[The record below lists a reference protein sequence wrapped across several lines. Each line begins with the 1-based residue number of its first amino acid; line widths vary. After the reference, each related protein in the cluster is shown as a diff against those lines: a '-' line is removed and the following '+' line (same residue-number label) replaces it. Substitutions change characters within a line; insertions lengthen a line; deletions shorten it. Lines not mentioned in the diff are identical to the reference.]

1 MQKKIRRKRQILRN
15 RTVILRSAREL
26 FHKKGFYGT
35 TMEDI
40 AQFSG
45 FDRRT
50 IYNHFKNKED
60 VFAALISGILTDIDL
75 IFNDIAEEK
84 GSSLD
89 RLRELVLRLLDLY
102 IENSQLLNIFMSE
115 YETNE
120 IKKKRH
126 LSAYTLKNISSYKK
140 IESRLVAMIKAAQDD
155 DHAGRPADLRAESV
169 LEQLRDGHHPR
180 VAKRLDAEARQPD
193 HQHRHRHRNARHLC
207 PFTDAGSTCRSGGG
221 CNRRQWTAGAGCG
234 LLS

>member
-40 AQFSG
+40 ALYSG

-60 VFAALISGILTDIDL
+60 VFAALMSTILTDIDQV
-75 IFNDIAEEK
+75 FNNTSEIK
-84 GSSLD
+84 GSPLD
-89 RLRELVLRLLDLY
+89 RLRELVLSLLDLY
-102 IENSQLLNIFMSE
+102 IDNSQLLNIFMSE

-120 IKKKRH
+120 IKKRQH
-126 LSAYTLKNISSYKK
+126 LSVYTLKNISAYKK
-140 IESRLVAMIKAAQDD
+140 IEARLVTMIKDAQEENLVVDV
-155 DHAGRPADLRAESV
+155 HPYILAGMLNELILRSV
-169 LEQLRDGHHPR
+169 IVLHNHKNAIRKKDIIHDIFELLG
-180 VAKRLDAEARQPD
+180 
-193 HQHRHRHRNARHLC
+193 RNVVKA
-207 PFTDAGSTCRSGGG
+207 PIIASPKK
-221 CNRRQWTAGAGCG
+221 
-234 LLS
+234 

>member
-15 RTVILRSAREL
+15 RTVILRSARDL

-40 AQFSG
+40 AQYSG

-60 VFAALISGILTDIDL
+60 VFAALISGILSDIDAV
-75 IFNDIAEEK
+75 FNDITDEK

-89 RLRELVLRLLDLY
+89 KLRELVLRLLDLY

-120 IKKKRH
+120 IKKRRH
-126 LSAYTLKNISSYKK
+126 LSTYTLKNISAYKK
-140 IESRLVAMIKAAQDD
+140 IEARLVTMIKTAQD
-155 DHAGRPADLRAESV
+155 E
-169 LEQLRDGHHPR
+169 
-180 VAKRLDAEARQPD
+180 
-193 HQHRHRHRNARHLC
+193 
-207 PFTDAGSTCRSGGG
+207 
-221 CNRRQWTAGAGCG
+221 G
-234 LLS
+234 LLVNVHPYILAGMLNELILRSVIVLHNQKGAIRKKDIIHDIFELMGKNVVKAPLIAPSQA

>member
-1 MQKKIRRKRQILRN
+1 MQKKIRRKRQIQRN
-15 RTVILRSAREL
+15 RTIILRSAREL

-40 AQFSG
+40 ADHSG

-60 VFAALISGILTDIDL
+60 VFAALMSGILADIEDVFDE
-75 IFNDIAEEK
+75 ISTGK

-89 RLRELVLRLLDLY
+89 RLKDLVLQLLDLY

-126 LSAYTLKNISSYKK
+126 VSAYTLKNISSYKK
-140 IESRLVAMIKAAQDD
+140 IESRLVNMIKEAQDENLVVNV
-155 DHAGRPADLRAESV
+155 HPYILAGMLNELILRSV
-169 LEQLRDGHHPR
+169 IVLHNQKGSIKKKDILHDIFELL
-180 VAKRLDAEARQPD
+180 AKARSQ
-193 HQHRHRHRNARHLC
+193 QN
-207 PFTDAGSTCRSGGG
+207 
-221 CNRRQWTAGAGCG
+221 
-234 LLS
+234 

>member
-40 AQFSG
+40 AQYSG

-60 VFAALISGILTDIDL
+60 VFAALISGILTDIDTV
-75 IFNDIAEEK
+75 FNEIGNEK

-89 RLRELVLRLLDLY
+89 KLRELVLRLLDLY
-102 IENSQLLNIFMSE
+102 IDNSQLLNIFMSE

-120 IKKKRH
+120 IKKRQH
-126 LSAYTLKNISSYKK
+126 LSAYTLKNISAYKK
-140 IESRLVAMIKAAQDD
+140 IESRLVAMIKTAQDENLVANV
-155 DHAGRPADLRAESV
+155 HPYILAGMLNELILRSV
-169 LEQLRDGHHPR
+169 IVLHNQKGAIRKKDIIRDIFELMGKNVVKAP
-180 VAKRLDAEARQPD
+180 LITSSPT
-193 HQHRHRHRNARHLC
+193 L
-207 PFTDAGSTCRSGGG
+207 
-221 CNRRQWTAGAGCG
+221 
-234 LLS
+234 

>member
-15 RTVILRSAREL
+15 RTVILRSARDL

-35 TMEDI
+35 TMKDI
-40 AQFSG
+40 AQYSG

-60 VFAALISGILTDIDL
+60 VFAALISGILADIDAV
-75 IFNDIAEEK
+75 FNDLGNEK

-89 RLRELVLRLLDLY
+89 KLRELVLRLLDLY
-102 IENSQLLNIFMSE
+102 LDNSQLLNIFMSE

-120 IKKKRH
+120 IKKRRH
-126 LSAYTLKNISSYKK
+126 LSVYTLKNISAYKK

-155 DHAGRPADLRAESV
+155 
-169 LEQLRDGHHPR
+169 
-180 VAKRLDAEARQPD
+180 
-193 HQHRHRHRNARHLC
+193 
-207 PFTDAGSTCRSGGG
+207 
-221 CNRRQWTAGAGCG
+221 G
-234 LLS
+234 LLVNVHPYILAGMLNELILRSVIVLHNQKGAVRKKDIIHDIFELIGKNVVTVPPRA

>member
-15 RTVILRSAREL
+15 RTIILRSAREL

-40 AQFSG
+40 AEHSG

-60 VFAALISGILTDIDL
+60 VFAALISGILADIDV
-75 IFNDIAEEK
+75 IFSDVSAGK
-84 GSSLD
+84 GSSLEKLKD
-89 RLRELVLRLLDLY
+89 LVLKLLELY
-102 IENSQLLNIFMSE
+102 IDNAQLLNIFMSE

-126 LSAYTLKNISSYKK
+126 LSTYTLKNISAYKK
-140 IESRLVAMIKAAQDD
+140 IESRLVALIKDAQDD
-155 DHAGRPADLRAESV
+155 NLVVKVHPYILAGMLNEVVLRSV
-169 LEQLRDGHHPR
+169 IVLHNHKGLIRKKDIIRDILELL
-180 VAKRLDAEARQPD
+180 AKNVMVDPLPVTR
-193 HQHRHRHRNARHLC
+193 
-207 PFTDAGSTCRSGGG
+207 
-221 CNRRQWTAGAGCG
+221 TA
-234 LLS
+234 

>member
-15 RTVILRSAREL
+15 RTVILRSARDL

-40 AQFSG
+40 AEFSG

-60 VFAALISGILTDIDL
+60 IFAALISGILMEISGVFDEIE
-75 IFNDIAEEK
+75 EEK
-84 GSSLD
+84 IPILEK
-89 RLRELVLRLLDLY
+89 LRRIVLRLLDIY
-102 IENSQLLNIFMSE
+102 IDNAQLLNIFMSE

-120 IKKKRH
+120 IKKRRH
-126 LSAYTLKNISSYKK
+126 LSAYTLKNISAYKK

-155 DHAGRPADLRAESV
+155 
-169 LEQLRDGHHPR
+169 
-180 VAKRLDAEARQPD
+180 
-193 HQHRHRHRNARHLC
+193 
-207 PFTDAGSTCRSGGG
+207 
-221 CNRRQWTAGAGCG
+221 G
-234 LLS
+234 LLVNVHPYILAGMLNELILRSVIVLHNQKGAVRKKDIIHDIFELIGKNVVTVPPRA

>member
-1 MQKKIRRKRQILRN
+1 M
-15 RTVILRSAREL
+15 ILRSARDL

-40 AQFSG
+40 AQYSG

-60 VFAALISGILTDIDL
+60 VFAALISGILADIDAV
-75 IFNDIAEEK
+75 FNDLGNEK

-89 RLRELVLRLLDLY
+89 KLRELVLRLLDLY
-102 IENSQLLNIFMSE
+102 LDNSQLLNIFMSE

-120 IKKKRH
+120 IKKRRH
-126 LSAYTLKNISSYKK
+126 LSAYTLKNISAYKK

-155 DHAGRPADLRAESV
+155 
-169 LEQLRDGHHPR
+169 
-180 VAKRLDAEARQPD
+180 
-193 HQHRHRHRNARHLC
+193 
-207 PFTDAGSTCRSGGG
+207 
-221 CNRRQWTAGAGCG
+221 G
-234 LLS
+234 LLVNVHPYILAGMLNELILRSVIVLHNQKGAVRKKDIIHDIFELIGKNVVTVPPRA

>member
-15 RTVILRSAREL
+15 RTVILRSARDL

-40 AQFSG
+40 AQYSG

-60 VFAALISGILTDIDL
+60 VFAALISGILADIDAV
-75 IFNDIAEEK
+75 FNDLGNEK

-89 RLRELVLRLLDLY
+89 KLRELVLRLLDLY
-102 IENSQLLNIFMSE
+102 LDNSQLLNIFMSE

-120 IKKKRH
+120 IKKRRH
-126 LSAYTLKNISSYKK
+126 LSAYTLKNISAYKK

-155 DHAGRPADLRAESV
+155 
-169 LEQLRDGHHPR
+169 
-180 VAKRLDAEARQPD
+180 
-193 HQHRHRHRNARHLC
+193 
-207 PFTDAGSTCRSGGG
+207 
-221 CNRRQWTAGAGCG
+221 G
-234 LLS
+234 LLVNVHPYILAGMLNELILRSVIVLRNQKGAVRKKDIIHDIFELIGKNVVTVPPRA

>member
-40 AQFSG
+40 AQYSR

-60 VFAALISGILTDIDL
+60 VFAALISGILTDIEAV
-75 IFNDIAEEK
+75 FNDITAES
-84 GSSLD
+84 GSPLD
-89 RLRELVLRLLDLY
+89 KLRELVLKLLDLY
-102 IENSQLLNIFMSE
+102 IDNSQLLNIFMSE

-120 IKKKRH
+120 IKKRRH

-140 IESRLVAMIKAAQDD
+140 IEARLVTIIKDAQEENLVVNV
-155 DHAGRPADLRAESV
+155 HPYILAGMLNELILRSV
-169 LEQLRDGHHPR
+169 IVLHNQKGATRKKDIVRDIFELLGKNVVIAP
-180 VAKRLDAEARQPD
+180 LI
-193 HQHRHRHRNARHLC
+193 
-207 PFTDAGSTCRSGGG
+207 TSGK
-221 CNRRQWTAGAGCG
+221 
-234 LLS
+234 

>member
-40 AQFSG
+40 AQYSG

-60 VFAALISGILTDIDL
+60 VFAALISGILADIDTV
-75 IFNDIAEEK
+75 FNEIGNEK

-89 RLRELVLRLLDLY
+89 KLRELVLRLLDLY
-102 IENSQLLNIFMSE
+102 IDNSQLLNIFMSE

-120 IKKKRH
+120 IKKRQH
-126 LSAYTLKNISSYKK
+126 LSAYTLKNISAYKK
-140 IESRLVAMIKAAQDD
+140 IESRLVAMIKTAQDENLVANV
-155 DHAGRPADLRAESV
+155 HPYILAGMLNELILRSV
-169 LEQLRDGHHPR
+169 IVLHNQKGAIRKKDIIRDIFELMGKNVVKAP
-180 VAKRLDAEARQPD
+180 LITSSPT
-193 HQHRHRHRNARHLC
+193 L
-207 PFTDAGSTCRSGGG
+207 
-221 CNRRQWTAGAGCG
+221 
-234 LLS
+234 

>member
-15 RTVILRSAREL
+15 RTVILRSARDL

-40 AQFSG
+40 AQYSG

-60 VFAALISGILTDIDL
+60 VFAALISGILTDIDTV
-75 IFNDIAEEK
+75 FNEIGNEK

-89 RLRELVLRLLDLY
+89 KLRELVLRLLDLY
-102 IENSQLLNIFMSE
+102 IDNSQLLNIFMSE

-120 IKKKRH
+120 IKKRQH
-126 LSAYTLKNISSYKK
+126 LSAYTLKNISAYKK
-140 IESRLVAMIKAAQDD
+140 IESRLVAMIKTAQDENLVANV
-155 DHAGRPADLRAESV
+155 HPYILAGMLNELILRSV
-169 LEQLRDGHHPR
+169 IVLHNQKGAIRKKDIIRDIFELMGKNVVKAP
-180 VAKRLDAEARQPD
+180 LITSSPT
-193 HQHRHRHRNARHLC
+193 
-207 PFTDAGSTCRSGGG
+207 P
-221 CNRRQWTAGAGCG
+221 
-234 LLS
+234 

>member
-15 RTVILRSAREL
+15 RTVILRSARDL

-40 AQFSG
+40 AQYSG

-60 VFAALISGILTDIDL
+60 VFAALISGILTDIDA
-75 IFNDIAEEK
+75 IFNDIANEK

-102 IENSQLLNIFMSE
+102 IDNSQLLNIFMSE

-120 IKKKRH
+120 IKKRRH
-126 LSAYTLKNISSYKK
+126 LSAYTLKNISAYKK
-140 IESRLVAMIKAAQDD
+140 IESRLVTMIKAAQDD
-155 DHAGRPADLRAESV
+155 DLLVNVHPYILAGMLNELILRSVIVLHNQKGAVRKKDIIHDIFELIGKNVVKMPLRPSLPA
-169 LEQLRDGHHPR
+169 
-180 VAKRLDAEARQPD
+180 
-193 HQHRHRHRNARHLC
+193 
-207 PFTDAGSTCRSGGG
+207 
-221 CNRRQWTAGAGCG
+221 
-234 LLS
+234 

>member
-1 MQKKIRRKRQILRN
+1 MQKKIRRKRQIQRN
-15 RTVILRSAREL
+15 RTIILRSAREL

-40 AQFSG
+40 ADHSG

-60 VFAALISGILTDIDL
+60 VFAALISEILMDIED
-75 IFNDIAEEK
+75 IFNEISAGK

-89 RLRELVLRLLDLY
+89 KLKELVLKLLDLY
-102 IENSQLLNIFMSE
+102 IDNSQLLNIFMSE

-126 LSAYTLKNISSYKK
+126 VSVYTLKNISSYKK
-140 IESRLVAMIKAAQDD
+140 IESRLVNMIKEAQDQNLVVNV
-155 DHAGRPADLRAESV
+155 HPYILAGMLNELILRSV
-169 LEQLRDGHHPR
+169 IVLHN
-180 VAKRLDAEARQPD
+180 
-193 HQHRHRHRNARHLC
+193 HR
-207 PFTDAGSTCRSGGG
+207 GSIRKKDIIHDIFELMGKNIVKASP
-221 CNRRQWTAGAGCG
+221 
-234 LLS
+234 SS

>member
-75 IFNDIAEEK
+75 IFNEIAEEK

-155 DHAGRPADLRAESV
+155 DLVVNVHPYILAGMLNELILRSVIVLHNQKGAIRKKDLIRDIFELLAKNVVKTTAAASV
-169 LEQLRDGHHPR
+169 
-180 VAKRLDAEARQPD
+180 RQ
-193 HQHRHRHRNARHLC
+193 
-207 PFTDAGSTCRSGGG
+207 
-221 CNRRQWTAGAGCG
+221 
-234 LLS
+234 